1 MTESLTEAGSQTEE
15 RPVAVTNGSP
25 GDPEAGQG
33 SAYATHVDQ
42 RTIVVP
48 DHRVLFLPIPKAGCT
63 SVLWLLAELAGVP
76 MRSFTHSDM
85 AEATPALTVH
95 DMNRWR
101 DVQRLSK
108 YGEEERRRILTEDG
122 WFRFTVVRDP
132 AQRLWS
138 AWQSKLLFR
147 EPRFVETFGE
157 EPWFP
162 RVPERPSDLIEDFRR
177 FVTALETDPPHDV
190 HWAVQHEL
198 VEQLPI
204 EHVGRVEKLGE
215 TLELLRSHVGEEAW
229 PAAAH
234 RENRTPFSI
243 PPGAFDEA
251 TASIVRDRYAPD
263 FEQYGYEPPTAEAD
277 PAAQAAWEEAVG
289 PALRMLP
296 VTIARHER
304 IGQLHGII
312 QRRSRQ
318 IVSLREQRRVA
329 REQNARKRDMNHAS
343 APILTNREGNSE
355 YDVHWAWA
363 EGKPEPGFTAVVRVK
378 NEAQSLPWVLPPLF
392 EAVSRV
398 IVVDNGSTDGTPD
411 VARGVADD
419 AGAADRFELLTYPFS
434 VARCGSEHLEAPA
447 DSIHSLAYFYNWS
460 FSHVRTA
467 YSLKWDG
474 DMVLADVAVNALR
487 DLAWQLEAAEVIVKM
502 PRYPLYVAD
511 ERRAFLD
518 VGLSNREAW
527 AWPNRPGYSFV
538 KALEWELPL
547 WGSDATTTMLPD
559 FGCVEL
565 KHLDADEFSHWS
577 DSDFDASERT
587 QRKRREWRVFH
598 ALQDGVAPPDGVIPV
613 EAPPG
618 RHVIEYVRSTW
629 LPEKSGELAGVG
641 ERVIGRLARLAG

>member
-1 MTESLTEAGSQTEE
+1 MTESLTEAEAQASEPQEPE
-15 RPVAVTNGSP
+15 TNGIAN
-25 GDPEAGQG
+25 DPEAGQG
-33 SAYATHVDQ
+33 SAFATHVEQ

-48 DHRVLFLPIPKAGCT
+48 DHRILFLPIPKAGCT
-63 SVLWLLAELAGVP
+63 SVLWLLAELAAVP
-76 MRSFTHSDM
+76 LKSFTYSDM
-85 AEATPALTVH
+85 AEPSPALVVH

-101 DVQRLSK
+101 DENRFSK
-108 YGEEERRRILTEDG
+108 YEDDERERILTEEG
-122 WFRFTVVRDP
+122 WFRFTVVRNP
-132 AQRLWS
+132 AERLWS

-147 EPRFVETFGE
+147 EPRFTATFGD

-162 RVPERPSDLIEDFRR
+162 RVPERPSDLVEDFRR
-177 FVTALETDPPHDV
+177 FVGALETDPPHDV

-198 VEQLPI
+198 VEQLPL
-204 EHVGRVEKLGE
+204 EHVGRVEELGE
-215 TLELLRSHVGEEAW
+215 TLRLLRAHVGDAW
-229 PAAAH
+229 PAETH

-251 TASIVRDRYAPD
+251 TAAVVRARYAPD
-263 FEQYGYEPPTAEAD
+263 FEHYGYEPPSTDVD
-277 PAAQAAWEEAVG
+277 PAARAAWEEAVA
-289 PALRMLP
+289 PALPMLS
-296 VTIARHER
+296 VTIARHDR
-304 IGQLHGII
+304 IGQLHRII
-312 QRRSRQ
+312 QRRGRQ
-318 IVSLREQRRVA
+318 LTSLREKRKAA
-329 REQNARKRDMNHAS
+329 REQSVKKRDMNHAS
-343 APILTNREGNSE
+343 APVLTNLEGNSA

-363 EGKPEPGFTAVVRVK
+363 EGKPEPGFTAVIRVK
-378 NEAQSLPWVLPPLF
+378 DEAQSLPWVLPPLF

-411 VARGVADD
+411 IARGVAEE
-419 AGAADRFELLTYPFS
+419 AGADDRFELLTYPFS
-434 VARCGSEHLEAPA
+434 VARCGSEHLGTPA

-518 VGLSNREAW
+518 IGLSNREAW

-547 WGSDATTTMLPD
+547 WGSDATATMLPD

-598 ALQDGVAPPDGVIPV
+598 ALQDGIDPPDGVIPV
-613 EAPPG
+613 EAPPD
-618 RHVIEYVRSTW
+618 RHVIDYVRSTW
-629 LPEKSGELAGVG
+629 LPEKSSELAGVG